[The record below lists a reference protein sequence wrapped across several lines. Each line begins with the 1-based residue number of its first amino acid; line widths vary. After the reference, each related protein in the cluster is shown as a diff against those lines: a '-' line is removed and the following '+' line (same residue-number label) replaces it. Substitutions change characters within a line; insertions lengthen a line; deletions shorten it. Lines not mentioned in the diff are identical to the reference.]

1 MKKFTKFEIAAM
13 KRTAANVFH
22 YVEKRNRLAVKLA
35 KQQAELE
42 ELNSLIEATDAP
54 TKTMTGGYSS
64 EQLFNRVVTDTGK
77 KDQNGNPIKN
87 TTYVLKYPESV
98 IPTDTEASANEEP
111 VVDGDAKA
119 EEVEV
124 EDAFNGTLSE
134 EAESSDTQGLTD

>member
-54 TKTMTGGYSS
+54 TKTMTGGYPS

-98 IPTDTEASANEEP
+98 IPTETSIVVDDTE
-111 VVDGDAKA
+111 KA

-124 EDAFNGTLSE
+124 EDAFGAALTE